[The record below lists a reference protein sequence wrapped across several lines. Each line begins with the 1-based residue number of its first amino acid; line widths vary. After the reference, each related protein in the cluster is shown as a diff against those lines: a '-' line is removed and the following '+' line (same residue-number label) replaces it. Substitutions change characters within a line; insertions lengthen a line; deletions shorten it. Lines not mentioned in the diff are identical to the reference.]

1 MIFNGI
7 NGQRV
12 ELKILGYESPEKI
25 NDYWDD
31 NWLNIYLNVKSQ
43 IGDWEVTDPSLTTWE
58 VQEIIDWFK
67 TLADDQ
73 IPKSRLLGFT
83 EPNLSFTL
91 LDNNNK
97 LTRSFLISFHLE
109 SRPGFAAD
117 DKECYIN
124 FVANNQELREIAD
137 DLQAEL
143 NKYPER

>member
-67 TLADDQ
+67 TLAGDEVPEYRQ
-73 IPKSRLLGFT
+73 LNFT
-83 EPNLSFTL
+83 EPNLSFEL
-91 LDNNNK
+91 LENNNK
-97 LTRSFLISFHLE
+97 ITHSFLIKFNLE

-124 FVANNQELREIAD
+124 CAANKQELIQIAD
-137 DLQAEL
+137 ALKAEL
-143 NKYPER
+143 DKYPER